1 MKKLWNDEC
10 GAIIS
15 SELVLLVTIL
25 VIGMIVGLKAL
36 QQAVVNELGDVAAA
50 IGAINQSYSFGGV
63 TGCCA
68 FTSGSVNADVIDQC
82 DLRNA
87 GGTTGTID
95 VCRTAVAEGTAGG

>member
-68 FTSGSVNADVIDQC
+68 FTAGSLNTDLVDQC
-82 DLRNA
+82 DLTNVA
-87 GGTTGTID
+87 GSTGTID
-95 VCRTAVAEGTAGG
+95 VCLAATAEGT